1 MDYEKLLELRAIVSD
16 RIDELL
22 KNDDFNLSIDYL
34 KYIHRYIFKDI
45 LINSGSFRE
54 YNITK
59 GEPILNYDTVNYT
72 DFHAIE
78 FFLRYDL
85 GLEKRINYHHLTNE
99 EIAKK
104 IANITSRIWLVHPF
118 SEGNTRTTC
127 IFVEKYLKS
136 KGFEVDNKIFK
147 DNAVYFRNALVVS
160 NYYNSDYQIHCNELP
175 LINFYR
181 KALIDE
187 NIELDSTELLYHCL
201 FENNKKTL
209 KKKHHKSL

>member
-16 RIDELL
+16 RIDEIL
-22 KNDDFNLSIDYL
+22 KKDDFNLSIDYL

-78 FFLRYDL
+78 YFLRYDL
-85 GLEKRINYHHLTNE
+85 GLEKQINYRHLTNE

-104 IANITSRIWLVHPF
+104 IANITSRIWLTHPF

-127 IFVEKYLKS
+127 IFIEKYLKS

-175 LINFYR
+175 LINFYC